1 MSFVELAESR
11 SPKTGLSTVGEMLLA
26 LNMLPEARLA
36 GQQVI
41 PKIAR
46 YALLTVLAVE
56 PVLVGASQMLGQEC
70 REHEYRL

>member
-1 MSFVELAESR
+1 
-11 SPKTGLSTVGEMLLA
+11 MLLA
-26 LNMLPEARLA
+26 LNMPPEARLA

-70 REHEYRL
+70 REQEHRL